1 MTILNI
7 VNHGQLI
14 GKILSVKGSKD
25 VVIDDD
31 KDTPETITDTS
42 KSNIKN
48 KKANNFNVT
57 RFTLRVGGKNG
68 TQDIPLAAYNLDKI
82 KRDLIVENQNVICS
96 YYVKII
102 NRGKRTFVNLI
113 VNDVLPMPSK

>member
-25 VVIDDD
+25 IIIDDD

-68 TQDIPLAAYNLDKI
+68 PQDIPLAAYNLDKI

-96 YYVKII
+96 YYVKVI
-102 NRGKRTFVNLI
+102 NRSKRTFVNLI

>member
-25 VVIDDD
+25 IIIDDD

-48 KKANNFNVT
+48 KKANNFNIT

-96 YYVKII
+96 YYVKVI
-102 NRGKRTFVNLI
+102 NRSKRTFVNLI